1 MTWFAFTANQS
12 DRVNCQDGIAIG
24 YVQLVLDNKILNLAH
39 NLQMWPNRYS
49 ATQCAYID
57 DCNMLRVCMQYDA
70 STDI

>member
-12 DRVNCQDGIAIG
+12 DRVNSQDGIAIG
-24 YVQLVLDNKILNLAH
+24 YVQLVLDNKILNIAR

-49 ATQCAYID
+49 AAQCAID